1 HPAGGGNVDSQT
13 VSGFGREWQTFTH
26 AALSERER
34 ADAFQ
39 SYFDIFPWH
48 LVGRD
53 SVGADVDCGSGR
65 WAVLVAPRVR
75 RLLAFDPR
83 AQALAVARANLAQL
97 GNVECHQA
105 DAGSLPVAD
114 GSLDFAYCLGVLHH
128 IPDPAR
134 ALCDIAKKLKPG
146 APLLVYIYYA
156 F

>member
-1 HPAGGGNVDSQT
+1 MGLALALLVVLVAGAVAGALILDPPSTPHPAGGGNVDPQT

-34 ADAFQ
+34 GDAFQ

-53 SVGADVDCGSGR
+53 SVGADVGCGSGR
-65 WAVLVAPRVR
+65 WAVLVAPRVK
-75 RLLAFDPR
+75 RLLAFDPSAR
-83 AQALAVARANLAQL
+83 ALAVARANLAQL

-114 GSLDFAYCLGVLHH
+114 AS
-128 IPDPAR
+128 
-134 ALCDIAKKLKPG
+134 
-146 APLLVYIYYA
+146 
-156 F
+156 